1 MFFNLQKPFN
11 LFKKFFALFQKM
23 YQFMMLFSR
32 QGKIRLQKWFHAIP
46 DKEKK
51 KISRDIVNNVLQ
63 RKPKMSNFVDF
74 MGMKKGVI
82 FL

>member
-1 MFFNLQKPFN
+1 
-11 LFKKFFALFQKM
+11 
-23 YQFMMLFSR
+23 MMLFSR

-74 MGMKKGVI
+74 MGLKARLMKLSLVFFNFMI
-82 FL
+82 LYY